1 VGAWEEVMKK
11 ILSILLMVFVFG
23 NVFSQDLKA
32 LKKRIAVVQ
41 FQDKSSYGHNIGQG
55 VADMLVTK
63 LVESKQYLV
72 IERNQLDAILKE
84 QGLGQSGLV
93 TQQSAAKVG
102 QLLGVE
108 MIVTGS
114 ISEFG
119 EKKSKVGGGIGSLG
133 GFNIGVATKTARVA
147 VDIRLVNTS
156 TGEIIAAKS
165 AKGEDSSTG
174 LDNVGVEDVNFHNSD
189 TWDNTQLGIA
199 SRIAIEKC
207 VDYINEGM
215 SGILWE
221 GKIIKASGT
230 KIYMKPGSKGGIQPG
245 MKFSV
250 YRPGEEL
257 IDPDTGLSLGSEETK
272 IGEIEYL
279 ADIGD
284 GKAGTAM
291 VKSGTGMQAGDLI
304 RIK

>member
-1 VGAWEEVMKK
+1 MKK
-11 ILSILLMVFVFG
+11 YFSFLLIFLFFCSA
-23 NVFSQDLKA
+23 FSQDLKG
-32 LKKRIAVVQ
+32 LKKRIAVVN
-41 FQDKSSYGHNIGQG
+41 FEDKARYGHNIGQG
-55 VADMLVTK
+55 IADMLVTK
-63 LVESKQYLV
+63 LVESNQYLV
-72 IERNQLDAILKE
+72 VERNELDAILKE

-114 ISEFG
+114 VSEFG

-133 GFNIGVATKTARVA
+133 GFNIGVATKTARVG

-165 AKGEDSSTG
+165 AEGEDSSTG
-174 LDNVGVEDVNFHNSD
+174 LDNVGIEDVNFHNSE
-189 TWDNTQLGIA
+189 TWNNTQLGIA

-215 SGILWE
+215 SGIPWE
-221 GKIIKASGT
+221 GKIIKASGGT
-230 KIYMKPGSKGGIQPG
+230 IYMKPGSKGGVQPG
-245 MKFSV
+245 MKFTV
-250 YRPGEEL
+250 YHPGEEL
-257 IDPDTGLSLGSEETK
+257 IDPDTGLSLGSEESK
-272 IGEIEYL
+272 IGEIEYV

-284 GKAGTAM
+284 GKAGKAI
-291 VKSGTGMQAGDLI
+291 VKSGTGMQTGDLV